1 MRRRE
6 FITLVGGAAA
16 VWPITLRAQ
25 QGSVRIGF
33 VPLGS
38 PDNNYDR
45 SLVESFRQGLRIAGL
60 VEGRDVIL
68 DVIWSRGRPGGEAVS
83 EALERGAS
91 LLVPCGSSASVEA
104 KRQTSTIP
112 ITNCAFIAG
121 DAYNIAKLAAPA
133 DFVFMANAFHG
144 VPDRSRLA
152 QAVGSALK
160 ADGYF
165 AIVNWHKR
173 PREETPILGEPRG
186 PKTELRMSPEETIKS
201 VTGRGLKFIKVV
213 EIPPY
218 HYGVMFQRS

>member
-1 MRRRE
+1 MRRRQ
-6 FITLVGGAAA
+6 FIALVGAAA
-16 VWPITLRAQ
+16 AWPVMMRAQ
-25 QGSVRIGF
+25 QANNPVRIGF

-38 PDNNYDR
+38 PENKYDQ
-45 SLVESFRQGLRIAGL
+45 SLVEAFRQGLRTAGL
-60 VEGRDVIL
+60 VEGRDAIL
-68 DVIWSRGRPGGEAVS
+68 DVIWSHGRPGEAVS

-165 AIVNWHKR
+165 AIVNWHK
-173 PREETPILGEPRG
+173 
-186 PKTELRMSPEETIKS
+186 
-201 VTGRGLKFIKVV
+201 
-213 EIPPY
+213 
-218 HYGVMFQRS
+218 